1 MFRTDSIWACSI
13 SVGAW
18 SLGEGPAKRQHYQ
31 ASLSHNDA
39 DKALVEQLAKE
50 LERRR
55 LSCWLDRWNLI
66 SGNSWQTTIGV
77 ALGPGYRR
85 TTP

>member
-1 MFRTDSIWACSI
+1 MDQTLA
-13 SVGAW
+13 
-18 SLGEGPAKRQHYQ
+18 
-31 ASLSHNDA
+31 N
-39 DKALVEQLAKE
+39 ALKEKKE
-50 LERRR
+50 LEKRR

-77 ALGPGYRR
+77 ALGPGYQR